1 MDTTREILDSTQF
14 TCVRLCVR
22 ACARAGGWIQ
32 VNRMLAWRVEDRFA
46 ALEAALWV
54 KTCEEGIA
62 KVHVARSSAER
73 GERERRRELELTNA
87 YLHDEIEQLRATAQ
101 RERTQV
107 ERQHEQMAR
116 RLQVLEQEL
125 EATRRGGGAIG
136 QLHDSPHE
144 DVPPAIAIAQQPPNA
159 VLQIIGAGSPEC
171 NGFYKDD
178 GKTRWLAN
186 YVVGY
191 DYAR

>member
-1 MDTTREILDSTQF
+1 
-14 TCVRLCVR
+14 
-22 ACARAGGWIQ
+22 
-32 VNRMLAWRVEDRFA
+32 MLAWRVEDRFA

-54 KTCEEGIA
+54 KTCEEG
-62 KVHVARSSAER
+62 
-73 GERERRRELELTNA
+73 
-87 YLHDEIEQLRATAQ
+87 ATAQ

-125 EATRRGGGAIG
+125 EATRRGGGATG

-159 VLQIIGAGSPEC
+159 VLQIIGAGSHEC